1 MGTVKAPETFSSQS
15 VRGVSGALLD
25 HVSWVPLVSPSV
37 MGWEDGGGVGVK
49 GRCRC
54 EPVSELSEK
63 FSSHTSRASHR
74 GT

>member
-37 MGWEDGGGVGVK
+37 MGWEDGVGGGGFYVPFH
-49 GRCRC
+49 CRLTVC
-54 EPVSELSEK
+54 ATLEQK
-63 FSSHTSRASHR
+63 N
-74 GT
+74 